1 MSIPILLETQGL
13 TKTFGGLVAV
23 DAVSIEIRER
33 QAHAVI
39 GPNGA
44 GKSTL
49 VNLITGHLPAS
60 NGRIIF
66 DGRDIAGLTA
76 HRVARLGLGRSY
88 QKTNLFPSLT
98 VFENVRLAAQVRLGT
113 SMRFFRPASAMKPVN
128 DDARRALDLCGL
140 AGRAG
145 RVAGEMSHGEQRQL
159 ELAMV
164 LAAGPRVLVL
174 DEPLAGMG
182 REESERMIELL
193 RRLARDYT
201 LVLVEHDMDAVFSVA
216 EILTVMV
223 NGSVLESG
231 PVELVRKSRAVRD
244 AYLGDGAEAD

>member
-1 MSIPILLETQGL
+1 MSAPVLLETQGL

-23 DAVSIEIRER
+23 DSVSIQVREK

-49 VNLITGHLPAS
+49 VNLITGHLPPS
-60 NGRIIF
+60 SGSVMF
-66 DGRDIAGLTA
+66 GGRDITGMEA

-88 QKTNLFPSLT
+88 QKTNLFASLT
-98 VFENVRLAAQVRLGT
+98 VIENVRLAAQVRLG
-113 SMRFFRPASAMKPVN
+113 SAMRFWSPASALSSVN
-128 DDARRALDLCGL
+128 EDARRALDQCGL
-140 AGRAG
+140 SARAD
-145 RVAGEMSHGEQRQL
+145 RIAGEMSHGEQRQL

-164 LAAGPRVLVL
+164 LAAGPKVLVL

-182 REESERMIELL
+182 SEESERMVELL
-193 RRLARDYT
+193 RRLGRDYT

-223 NGSVLESG
+223 NGAVLESG
-231 PVELVRKSRAVRD
+231 PVAMVRASRAVQD
-244 AYLGDGAEAD
+244 AYLGDGTEEY